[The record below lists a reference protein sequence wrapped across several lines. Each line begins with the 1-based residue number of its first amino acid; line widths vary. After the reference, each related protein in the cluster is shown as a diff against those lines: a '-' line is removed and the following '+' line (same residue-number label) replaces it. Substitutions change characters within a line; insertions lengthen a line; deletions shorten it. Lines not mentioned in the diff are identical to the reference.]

1 MYSEIT
7 SAFLGHA
14 LLGAVLA
21 ILALAT
27 AFWLLL
33 ALRSA
38 SMAIS
43 KISALDEWRKAD
55 PAPQLKAR
63 AS

>member
-38 SMAIS
+38 SVAIP
-43 KISALDEWRKAD
+43 KISALNQWRKAA

-63 AS
+63 VS